1 MVDNAV
7 TFSVTNNGRRPVVVQ
22 KVGGYHVTGK
32 TREFIIANEYSEV
45 LPARLEP
52 YGSVHPWTEDLSIFA
67 EPIEFVGAW
76 DSLGRLYKCSKRD
89 LRFVVERVRHIKTP

>member
-1 MVDNAV
+1 MADKAV

-32 TREFIIANEYSEV
+32 NREFIIANVYSDV

-52 YGSVHPWTEDLSIFA
+52 YESVYPWTEDLSIFA
-67 EPIEFVGAW
+67 KPIEFVGAW